1 MPTTRIDVSDQI
13 QQLERLRAGV
23 KAMPWAIRG
32 LVSQEDTGAYELL
45 ELAEQLAWLV
55 TSGDPETG
63 AFSQILEDLRQTTGQ
78 RPAVAR

>member
-1 MPTTRIDVSDQI
+1 
-13 QQLERLRAGV
+13 
-23 KAMPWAIRG
+23 MPWAIRG